1 MKRVQAHCLFPRRYL
16 MPTSLMEPGGIDP
29 YKSYKTLFDGTYQPE
44 LVKEYIYFS
53 KKKWKLYSCDT
64 FQIGGNIFI

>member
-1 MKRVQAHCLFPRRYL
+1 MVKEKGKWIPPPETVPCAPPPLGGR
-16 MPTSLMEPGGIDP
+16 GGIDP

-53 KKKWKLYSCDT
+53 KK
-64 FQIGGNIFI
+64 